1 MTMHPLSLSW
11 VCIRKTMT
19 SSPKVSF
26 ANRLM
31 LRAFTACLEFARS
44 VFNKLD
50 CTNLFGQNT
59 KFYYQI
65 YVLVN
70 IAWVTEILNS
80 KVSLI
85 PVPEIWKQSSKEV
98 QDSISNGSS
107 NQENQPPPDHR
118 HDLLQIWVKRLDAL

>member
-1 MTMHPLSLSW
+1 MTMHPLSFSW
-11 VCIRKTMT
+11 VCFRKTMT
-19 SSPKVSF
+19 SSPRVSF

-31 LRAFTACLEFARS
+31 LRSFTACLEFARS
-44 VFNKLD
+44 VFSKLD

-70 IAWVTEILNS
+70 ITWVTEILNS
-80 KVSLI
+80 KESL
-85 PVPEIWKQSSKEV
+85 PDPEIWKQSSKEV
-98 QDSISNGSS
+98 QYSISNSSS

-118 HDLLQIWVKRLDAL
+118 HDLLQIWIKR